1 MFSSK
6 ISLII
11 AMQAL
16 PAWLSQ
22 YKTRFGDKQANDVIL
37 QTLTSDQ
44 KMLGIASPAAI
55 ARHVINNSD
64 LSLW

>member
-1 MFSSK
+1 
-6 ISLII
+6 
-11 AMQAL
+11 MQAL

-44 KMLGIASPAAI
+44 KMLGIAYPAAI
-55 ARHVINNSD
+55 ARHVIYTSD